1 MNYTVKVK
9 KLHEDAIMPRI
20 AKFGDA
26 GADLFAIED
35 TTLQPQETLVV
46 KTGIAIELP
55 HGTEALIRP
64 TSGNALKTGTIL
76 PNAPGTIDEG
86 YRGEVGV
93 IMRNLNDEPLTILKG
108 KKIAQLCVREKP
120 TVIFIESDTL
130 SSTERNNSGYG
141 STGVMNE

>member
-20 AKFGDA
+20 AKQGDA

-35 TTLQPQETLVV
+35 VTIQPHQTLVV
-46 KTGIAIELP
+46 KTGLAIELP

-93 IMRNLNDEPLTILKG
+93 IMRNLNNEPLTILKG
-108 KKIAQLCVREKP
+108 KKIAQMCVREVP
-120 TVIFIESDTL
+120 TITFIETEELSD
-130 SSTERNNSGYG
+130 SERGDSGYG
-141 STGVMNE
+141 STGVMNK